1 MIITSYF
8 RTLALI
14 FLFIVFFGAL
24 ILTIRTRSVD
34 AVLCITNETGV
45 PVVTSVESITEHDW
59 NSDSRPD
66 KNFNHVTV
74 NQGQKICQKETVN
87 YYYAAKS
94 TGIHFSIHLVEEQT
108 NTDLGSSKISFTALK
123 KRGTWQASKGALDN
137 QKMATYNSNFIVRPA
152 TLKH

>member
-14 FLFIVFFGAL
+14 FLFIIFFSVL
-24 ILTIRTRSVD
+24 LLTIRTRSVD
-34 AVLCITNETGV
+34 AVLCITNETGA
-45 PVVTSVESITEHDW
+45 PVTASVESITEHDW
-59 NSDSRPD
+59 NGDSRPD

-94 TGIHFSIHLVEEQT
+94 AGIHFNIHLVEEQT
-108 NTDLGSSKISFTALK
+108 HTDLGVSKVSFTALN
-123 KRGTWQASKGALDN
+123 KRGSWQASKGALDN
-137 QKMATYNSNFIVRPA
+137 QKMGTYNSNFIVKTA
-152 TLKH
+152 MLKH